1 MYITHQINSMTVSD
15 LHIELNLTSNFN
27 FTHSN
32 VARYQ
37 NTKTSKPKMEMDR
50 LQSVSKE
57 KEKSLPGVPSRE
69 GSKQNRKPERV
80 CWRGPSSTPWT
91 PGATSSAASDAAS
104 SILSKRNKGK
114 KITLFFSF
122 QPSRDQK
129 ERKGG
134 FGFCSCSGQDEK
146 PKTERIDEGDR
157 WRKRRRATARETR
170 ARLEVETVRLL
181 PSNSNPCAVGFLFF
195 FLLFF
200 FFFF

>member
-1 MYITHQINSMTVSD
+1 MYITHQINSMTESD

-32 VARYQ
+32 IARYQ
-37 NTKTSKPKMEMDR
+37 NTKTSKLKMEMDR
-50 LQSVSKE
+50 LQSRSKE
-57 KEKSLPGVPSRE
+57 KEKSVPGVPSRE

-122 QPSRDQK
+122 QASRDQK
-129 ERKGG
+129 ERKGW
-134 FGFCSCSGQDEK
+134 FGGCSCSGEDER
-146 PKTERIDEGDR
+146 PTTERIDEEDR
-157 WRKRRRATARETR
+157 WRKRRRATARENR
-170 ARLEVETVRLL
+170 ARLEVDTVGLL
-181 PSNSNPCAVGFLFF
+181 PSNINACAVGFFF

-200 FFFF
+200 NKK